1 MEHRLTKHA
10 QHMPDFSHLTLQ
22 TQRLRLRPLRETDAA
37 FVFTLFTDAKF
48 MQFGTTPP
56 FSSPDQAQALIT
68 RDIAAM
74 ASGERMRLGIERL
87 DDQTLIGLC
96 MLFKFDAECRSA
108 EIGYGLISHAWGK
121 GYMHEALAALL
132 RYGFSELQLNRIEA
146 DIDPRNTASAKSL
159 TRCGFM
165 KEGLLRESCMVNGEL
180 TDSARYGLLQR
191 EWVGGNHDY
200 I

>member
-1 MEHRLTKHA
+1 
-10 QHMPDFSHLTLQ
+10 MPDFSHLTLQ
-22 TQRLRLRPLRETDAA
+22 TQRLCLRPLREADAA

-56 FSSPDQAQALIT
+56 FSNLDEAQALIA
-68 RDIAAM
+68 RDTAAM
-74 ASGERMRLGIERL
+74 ASGERLRLGIERL
-87 DDQTLIGLC
+87 GDQTLIGLGT
-96 MLFKFDAECRSA
+96 LFKFDTECRSA

-121 GYMHEALAALL
+121 GYMHEALVALL
-132 RYGFSELQLNRIEA
+132 RYGFLELQLNRIEA
-146 DIDPRNTASAKSL
+146 DIDPRNTASAKSQ

-165 KEGLLRESCMVNGEL
+165 QEGLLRESCMVNGEL
-180 TDSARYGLLQR
+180 TDSARYGLLHR

>member
-1 MEHRLTKHA
+1 
-10 QHMPDFSHLTLQ
+10 MPDFTHLALQ
-22 TQRLRLRPLRETDAA
+22 TQRLRLRPLCETDAE
-37 FVFTLFTDAKF
+37 FVFALFSDAGF

-56 FSSPDQAQALIT
+56 FSAMDQARALIT

-74 ASGERMRLGIERL
+74 ASGERIRLGIERQ

-96 MLFKFDAECRSA
+96 TLFKFDGECRSTD
-108 EIGYGLISHAWGK
+108 IGYGLISHAWGK

-132 RYGFSELQLNRIEA
+132 QYGFSELQLNRIEA

-159 TRCGFM
+159 QRSGFI
-165 KEGLLRESCMVNGEL
+165 KEGLLRDSCMVNGEL

-191 EWVGGNHDY
+191 EWMGANRDY
-200 I
+200 S